1 MSADVTFFEDISF
14 FSSSIDY
21 SSSLQQVLLVPSFGP
36 MSNFN
41 QSVSG
46 TPSDPPSSTEVA
58 PPHLITYQRRT
69 RQVSSIVLESSSR
82 DSDPPLTD
90 PQTMDPSSS
99 IPSHNSDSN

>member
-1 MSADVTFFEDISF
+1 
-14 FSSSIDY
+14 
-21 SSSLQQVLLVPSFGP
+21 